1 MNDIWKNLPRE
12 IILYMLE
19 WSDTIKNRRGRLMGQ
34 ISKEDPRYFLYRP
47 KAFYTMEM
55 SPGNYTTAFM
65 VREMFMV
72 SISTQYDKIII
83 LVYRNGNWNSGNR
96 YVMH

>member
-12 IILYMLE
+12 IILYLLE
-19 WSDTIKNRRGRLMGQ
+19 WSDTIKNRCGRLMNQ
-34 ISKEDPRYFLYRP
+34 ISKEDPRYSLYRP
-47 KAFYTMEM
+47 KPFYTMEM

-72 SISTQYDKIII
+72 SILTHYDKIII
-83 LVYRNGNWNSGNR
+83 LVYKNGNFDCCNR
-96 YVMH
+96 YVMN

>member
-34 ISKEDPRYFLYRP
+34 ISKEDPRYSLYRP
-47 KAFYTMEM
+47 KPFYTMEM
-55 SPGNYTTAFM
+55 YPGNYTTAFM

-83 LVYRNGNWNSGNR
+83 LIYRNGNWNSGHR